1 MDDVY
6 KDLGYHMAWHDLRQL
21 TLSLKQ
27 HGVTLSVY
35 SKEAFSAETT
45 SNYLRVKQ
53 RQLL

>member
-1 MDDVY
+1 
-6 KDLGYHMAWHDLRQL
+6 MAWHNLRQL

-45 SNYLRVKQ
+45 SNYIRVKQ
-53 RQLL
+53 RQLI